1 MKIVVL
7 DGYTLNPGDLSWEG
21 LKELGDVVVYDRTP
35 ESQVIERAS
44 GAEIVLTNK
53 SIVFKKQID
62 NLPALKYIGVM
73 ATGMNVV
80 DLVAAKE
87 RNIVVTNVAGYSTDS
102 VAQHVMALL
111 LGLINKVAYYDQTVK
126 NGDWTRSK
134 DFSYWDGAITE
145 LAGKKMGI
153 IGFGAIG
160 KRTAELARAF
170 GMEIISFHKHPE
182 RDKQDWVE
190 FLPLEEV
197 FASADVVSLHC
208 PLNESNKG
216 FVNRELLK
224 IMKSNAIVIN
234 TARGPLINHDDLSDA
249 LERGV
254 IAGAG
259 LDVFDVEPP
268 PEVHPVFRNQ
278 RCIVTPHQ
286 AWATFEA
293 RKRLMNGVIQNVKNF
308 LGN

>member
-268 PEVHPVFRNQ
+268 PEVHPVFRSQ

-293 RKRLMNGVIQNVKNF
+293 RKRLMDGVIQNVKNF